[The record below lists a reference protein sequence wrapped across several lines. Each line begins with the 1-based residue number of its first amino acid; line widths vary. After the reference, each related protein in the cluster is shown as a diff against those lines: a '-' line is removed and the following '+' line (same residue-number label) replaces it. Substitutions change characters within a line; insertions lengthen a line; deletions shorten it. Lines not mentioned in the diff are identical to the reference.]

1 MNRAPAAAPLAL
13 VGALLLAGC
22 APTPPTATPTAST
35 TAERKIAASE
45 IKTID
50 DGIAWAR
57 GLDKS
62 VSATELSHGINAIGD
77 LVPKLDIWFATN
89 NKIGQA
95 LIKLNLE
102 VLDNPS
108 NAGSKVDDLNDIV
121 DEIEKAIA
129 KGDTP

>member
-1 MNRAPAAAPLAL
+1 MNRTRPVATLAL
-13 VGALLLAGC
+13 VAALILAGC
-22 APTPPTATPTAST
+22 ATTSPAATPTPSVT
-35 TAERKIAASE
+35 GVHKIAASD

-62 VSATELSHGINAIGD
+62 VSATELSRGINAIGD

-121 DEIEKAIA
+121 DDIEAAIA
-129 KGDTP
+129 KGDAP